1 MLRSL
6 TVQAPAKINLGLR
19 VFPKR
24 ADGYHEIE
32 SIFSTVN
39 LCDSITVQV
48 LDQKDVCKVDCEG
61 MVLPQENT
69 FTKAYKAFCVL
80 TGIREGVHVHVTKR
94 IPAGGGLGGGSS
106 DSSSFI
112 KSIDSLF
119 GTQLSDSALLDI
131 AGQVGSDVYFFTRRL
146 VEENK
151 VNSIGRGFT
160 AIVRGRG
167 EIIKP
172 IENRNDFSILL
183 VFPGVHVSTKDA
195 YDLVDASLRLNAE
208 SKRSDEDLECL
219 YKKPIREWF
228 FSNDFT
234 APVAGKYPRIRQA
247 MDELIKAGSDFVD
260 MSGSGSTVFAVFED
274 RNKAELAYRTLAMQW
289 DSLLL

>member
-80 TGIREGVHVHVTKR
+80 TGIRDGVHVHVTKR

-119 GTQLSDSALLDI
+119 GTQLSDSDLLDI
-131 AGQVGSDVYFFTRRL
+131 AGQVGSDVYFFTRAL
-146 VEENK
+146 VEKDRLKSND
-151 VNSIGRGFT
+151 SLFT

-167 EIIKP
+167 ELITP
-172 IENRNDFSILL
+172 IESRNDFSILL
-183 VFPGVHVSTKDA
+183 VFPGVQVSTKDA
-195 YDLVDASLRLNAE
+195 YALVDSSLKWNPEDRHSDAE
-208 SKRSDEDLECL
+208 LECL

-228 FSNDFT
+228 FSNDFA
-234 APVAGKYPRIRQA
+234 APVAEKYPRVRQA
-247 MDELIKAGSDFVD
+247 LDELSKVGSDFVD

-274 RNKAELAYRTLAMQW
+274 RNKAEAAYRTLAMQW
-289 DSLLL
+289 DSLLV

>member
-80 TGIREGVHVHVTKR
+80 TGIREGVRVHVTKR

-119 GTQLSDSALLDI
+119 GTQLSDSDLLDI
-131 AGQVGSDVYFFTRRL
+131 AGQVGSDVYFFTRAL
-146 VEENK
+146 VEKDRLKSND
-151 VNSIGRGFT
+151 SLFT

-167 EIIKP
+167 ELITP
-172 IENRNDFSILL
+172 IESRNDFSILL
-183 VFPGVHVSTKDA
+183 VFPGVQVSTKDA
-195 YDLVDASLRLNAE
+195 YALVDSSLKWNPEDRHSDAE
-208 SKRSDEDLECL
+208 LECL

-228 FSNDFT
+228 FSNDFA
-234 APVAGKYPRIRQA
+234 APVAEKYPRVRQA
-247 MDELIKAGSDFVD
+247 LDELSKVGSDFVD

-274 RNKAELAYRTLAMQW
+274 RNKAEAAYRTLAMQW
-289 DSLLL
+289 DSLLV

>member
-1 MLRSL
+1 
-6 TVQAPAKINLGLR
+6 
-19 VFPKR
+19 KR

-80 TGIREGVHVHVTKR
+80 TGIRDGVHVHVTKR

-119 GTQLSDSALLDI
+119 GTQLSDSDLLDI
-131 AGQVGSDVYFFTRRL
+131 AGQVGSDVYFFTRAL
-146 VEENK
+146 VEKDRLKSND
-151 VNSIGRGFT
+151 SLFT

-167 EIIKP
+167 ELITP
-172 IENRNDFSILL
+172 IESRNDFSILL
-183 VFPGVHVSTKDA
+183 VFPGVQVSTKDA
-195 YDLVDASLRLNAE
+195 YALVDSSLKWNPEDRHSDAE
-208 SKRSDEDLECL
+208 LECL

-228 FSNDFT
+228 FSNDFA
-234 APVAGKYPRIRQA
+234 APVAEKYPRVRQA
-247 MDELIKAGSDFVD
+247 LDELSKVGSDFVD

-274 RNKAELAYRTLAMQW
+274 RNKAEAAYRTLAMQW
-289 DSLLL
+289 DSLLV

>member
-19 VFPKR
+19 VFPMR

-32 SIFSTVN
+32 SIFTTVN
-39 LCDSITVQV
+39 LCDTITVQV

-61 MVLPQENT
+61 MVLPEENT

-80 TGIREGVHVHVTKR
+80 TGIRDGVHVHVTKR

-112 KSIDSLF
+112 KSIDTLF

-146 VEENK
+146 VEKSK
-151 VNSIGRGFT
+151 VKSEETGFS

-167 EIIKP
+167 EIINP
-172 IENRNDFSILL
+172 IEIRNDFSVLL
-183 VFPGVHVSTKDA
+183 VFPGVHV
-195 YDLVDASLRLNAE
+195 
-208 SKRSDEDLECL
+208 
-219 YKKPIREWF
+219 
-228 FSNDFT
+228 
-234 APVAGKYPRIRQA
+234 
-247 MDELIKAGSDFVD
+247 
-260 MSGSGSTVFAVFED
+260 
-274 RNKAELAYRTLAMQW
+274 
-289 DSLLL
+289 

>member
-112 KSIDSLF
+112 KSIDTLF

-195 YDLVDASLRLNAE
+195 YDLVDASLGLNTE

-234 APVAGKYPRIRQA
+234 APVAGRYPRIRQA
-247 MDELIKAGSDFVD
+247 MDELIKAGADFVD

-274 RNKAELAYRTLAMQW
+274 RNKADFAYRTLAMQW

>member
-19 VFPKR
+19 VFPRR

-32 SIFSTVN
+32 SIFRTVN
-39 LCDSITVQV
+39 LCDTITVQV
-48 LDQKDVCKVDCEG
+48 GGRKNVCEVDCEG
-61 MVLPQENT
+61 MVLPVENT

-80 TGIREGVHVHVTKR
+80 TGIREGVRVHVTKR

-119 GTQLSDSALLDI
+119 GTRLSDSALLDI

-146 VEENK
+146 VEEDKVSSNK
-151 VNSIGRGFT
+151 TAFS

-167 EIIKP
+167 EIIRP
-172 IENRNDFSILL
+172 IESQNDFSLLL
-183 VFPGVHVSTKDA
+183 VFPGVHVSTEDA
-195 YDLVDASLRLNAE
+195 YALVDSSLLLDVGNRL
-208 SKRSDEDLECL
+208 SDEELESL
-219 YKKPIREWF
+219 YKKPVREWF

-234 APVAGKYPRIRQA
+234 TPVAGRYPRIQQA
-247 MDELIKAGSDFVD
+247 IDDLKKVGSDFVD
-260 MSGSGSTVFAVFED
+260 VSGSGSTVFAIFED
-274 RNKAELAYRTLAMQW
+274 RDKADFAYRTLAMQW

>member
-1 MLRSL
+1 ME
-6 TVQAPAKINLGLR
+6 KINLGLR

-80 TGIREGVHVHVTKR
+80 TGIRDGVHVHVTKR

-119 GTQLSDSALLDI
+119 GTQLSDSDLLDI
-131 AGQVGSDVYFFTRRL
+131 AGQVGSDVYFFTRAL
-146 VEENK
+146 VEKDRLKSND
-151 VNSIGRGFT
+151 SLFT

-167 EIIKP
+167 ELITP
-172 IENRNDFSILL
+172 IESRNDFSILL
-183 VFPGVHVSTKDA
+183 VFPGVQVSTKDA
-195 YDLVDASLRLNAE
+195 YALVDSSLKWNPEDRHSDAE
-208 SKRSDEDLECL
+208 LECL

-228 FSNDFT
+228 FSNDFA
-234 APVAGKYPRIRQA
+234 APVAEKYPRVRQA
-247 MDELIKAGSDFVD
+247 LDELSKVGSDFVD

-274 RNKAELAYRTLAMQW
+274 RNKAEAAYRTLAMQW
-289 DSLLL
+289 DSLLV

>member
-80 TGIREGVHVHVTKR
+80 TGIRENVHVKVKKH

-119 GTQLSDSALLDI
+119 GTQLSDSDLLDI
-131 AGQVGSDVYFFTRRL
+131 AGQVGSDVYFFTRAL
-146 VEENK
+146 VEKDRLKSND
-151 VNSIGRGFT
+151 SLFT

-167 EIIKP
+167 ELITP
-172 IENRNDFSILL
+172 IESRNDFSILL
-183 VFPGVHVSTKDA
+183 VFPGVQVSTKDA
-195 YDLVDASLRLNAE
+195 YALVDSSLKWNPEDRHSDAE
-208 SKRSDEDLECL
+208 LECL

-228 FSNDFT
+228 FSNDFA
-234 APVAGKYPRIRQA
+234 APVAEKYPRVRQA
-247 MDELIKAGSDFVD
+247 LDELSKVGSDFVD

-274 RNKAELAYRTLAMQW
+274 RNKAEAAYRTLAMQW
-289 DSLLL
+289 DSLLV

>member
-19 VFPKR
+19 VFPMR

-32 SIFSTVN
+32 SIFTTVN
-39 LCDSITVQV
+39 LCDTITVQV

-61 MVLPQENT
+61 MVLPEENT

-80 TGIREGVHVHVTKR
+80 TGIRDGVHVHVTKR

-112 KSIDSLF
+112 KSIDTLF

-146 VEENK
+146 VEKSK
-151 VNSIGRGFT
+151 VKSEETGFS

-172 IENRNDFSILL
+172 IENRNDFSVLL

-195 YDLVDASLRLNAE
+195 YALVDASLPLNIGN
-208 SKRSDEDLECL
+208 RHSDCELECL
-219 YKKPIREWF
+219 YNKPIREWF

-234 APVAGKYPRIRQA
+234 APVAGKHPRIRQA
-247 MDELIKAGSDFVD
+247 VEDLKKVGSDFAD

-274 RNKAELAYRTLAMQW
+274 RDKAEFAYRKLAMQW
-289 DSLLL
+289 DTLLL